1 MNNSRPEVG
10 KDAYVIKDEIG
21 RGGFGIVFR
30 ATRKCDKEDLAI
42 KVSMKTRDKY
52 SGKEL
57 QDIEDE
63 IKHMNQLQHPF
74 IVKIID
80 NFIDSKDY

>member
-1 MNNSRPEVG
+1 MNNSYPKKG
-10 KDAYVIKDEIG
+10 KDAYEIKEELG
-21 RGGFGIVFR
+21 RGGFGIVRR
-30 ATRKCDKEDLAI
+30 ATRICDEKDFAI
-42 KVSMKTRDKY
+42 KVSMRTRDKY
-52 SGKEL
+52 LGKEL

-80 NFIDSKDY
+80 DFIDSKDS